1 MKEYIES
8 FKTALYQIATT
19 FLFFVPTLVRD
30 KRILLWKLL
39 PIGKGQNRVTVLTR
53 FFHFIFNFLCTL

>member
-30 KRILLWKLL
+30 KRILLEKLL
-39 PIGKGQNRVTVLTR
+39 PIGKGKTVSL
-53 FFHFIFNFLCTL
+53 FWHGFSFYF

>member
-19 FLFFVPTLVRD
+19 FLFFVPYTC
-30 KRILLWKLL
+30 KRQKNIARK
-39 PIGKGQNRVTVLTR
+39 IASNR
-53 FFHFIFNFLCTL
+53 

>member
-19 FLFFVPTLVRD
+19 FLFFVPYTC
-30 KRILLWKLL
+30 KRQKNIARKLL
-39 PIGKGQNRVTVLTR
+39 PIGKGKTVSL
-53 FFHFIFNFLCTL
+53 F

>member
-19 FLFFVPTLVRD
+19 FLFFVPYTCRLVNHLSQ
-30 KRILLWKLL
+30 I
-39 PIGKGQNRVTVLTR
+39 I
-53 FFHFIFNFLCTL
+53 

>member
-19 FLFFVPTLVRD
+19 FLFLFLTLVRD
-30 KRILLWKLL
+30 KRILLEKLL
-39 PIGKGQNRVTVLTR
+39 PIGKGKTVSL
-53 FFHFIFNFLCTL
+53 FWHGFSFYF

>member
-19 FLFFVPTLVRD
+19 FLFLFLTLVRD
-30 KRILLWKLL
+30 KRILLEKLL
-39 PIGKGQNRVTVLTR
+39 PIGKGKTVSL
-53 FFHFIFNFLCTL
+53 F